1 MLDEIVQNS
10 SLDDTFQVEKIRADF
25 PLLMNAG
32 DSLHYLDNAATS
44 QKPNAVIDAISNCYS
59 EHYGPVHR
67 GLYPLAEEASQ
78 RYENARTT
86 LAKFIN
92 APDDQLIF
100 TRSTTESINM
110 VAQGWLRSRL
120 SKGDQIWVTRMEHH
134 ANYLPWRALCNE
146 NDAKLKIIELRQD
159 QMVH

>member
-10 SLDDTFQVEKIRADF
+10 LLDDTFQVEKIRADF

-67 GLYPLAEEASQ
+67 GLYPLAKKPVNVTKMHVLLSL
-78 RYENARTT
+78 NLLT
-86 LAKFIN
+86 LLMI
-92 APDDQLIF
+92 
-100 TRSTTESINM
+100 S
-110 VAQGWLRSRL
+110 
-120 SKGDQIWVTRMEHH
+120 
-134 ANYLPWRALCNE
+134 
-146 NDAKLKIIELRQD
+146 
-159 QMVH
+159 